1 LGLHFHKRCGK
12 YDSCLWYNKPGPAP
26 KNFERKFEAV
36 DEEKDNDPK
45 HKAHKVRSWLL
56 YNFSKVLELPL
67 QSPDLNRIAN
77 LCSELDRPVDKR
89 PISSISAF
97 RERLQEECAKIG
109 PEFTNKIIANM
120 PKQCLIP

>member
-45 HKAHKVRSWLL
+45 HK
-56 YNFSKVLELPL
+56 ELPL